1 MTVEWRRAIAF
12 QRSQPFVRK
21 IKRRRLLCFLECATS
36 LQDSIRWTILVI
48 LLIRA
53 SNLRGALNIRR
64 ITNLEKVSVI
74 FFFLSLISIVNN
86 HVKVL
91 RNLLLIKAISLKDTY
106 FNLSRETTCLFVC
119 LVFKKKKNKFYKLR
133 MKVYSLNK

>member
-91 RNLLLIKAISLKDTY
+91 MRNDY
-106 FNLSRETTCLFVC
+106 
-119 LVFKKKKNKFYKLR
+119 
-133 MKVYSLNK
+133 